1 VSQTP
6 ANCPAGRDSCKS
18 NNDNGLTLTVPSV
31 SSVPDVLQKLTA
43 LGLSVEVDGD
53 QLLVG
58 PVAKITDEVRALVKA
73 HRDQIMAAVRDA
85 KMLEALD
92 REVLARPPPLAS
104 VGWVVV
110 PEPRRRASGSA
121 GRSDQRAGGPPS
133 SPAATTGMFGA
144 GS

>member
-1 VSQTP
+1 MTTVGLIPAMLLGELEADGFTVTTDGAKVVVSP
-6 ANCPAGRDSCKS
+6 AS
-18 NNDNGLTLTVPSV
+18 
-31 SSVPDVLQKLTA
+31 KLNPGQREGIVRWKADLIA
-43 LGLSVEVDGD
+43 LLAE
-53 QLLVG
+53 
-58 PVAKITDEVRALVKA
+58 R
-73 HRDQIMAAVRDA
+73 
-85 KMLEALD
+85 EALD

-110 PEPRRRASGSA
+110 PEPRRASGSA